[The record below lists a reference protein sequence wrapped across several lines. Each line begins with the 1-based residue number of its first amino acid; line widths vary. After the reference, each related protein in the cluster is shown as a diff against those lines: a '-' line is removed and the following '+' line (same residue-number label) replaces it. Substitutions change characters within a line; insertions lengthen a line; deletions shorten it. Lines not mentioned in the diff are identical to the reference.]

1 MKALKK
7 IGKVIGIILLVLI
20 ILLAV
25 TLTVTSI
32 VYHIKLNKIEDQLR
46 SDGYYNSVS
55 VGDHSLNL
63 YSCGNENGRHTIV
76 ALAGWGDG
84 EMSIGWRM
92 MTADIEKDNRV
103 IFLDRAGYGLSD
115 DTKQDMT
122 AETVVEEYR
131 TALKNAGIEAP
142 YLLMGHSMGGI
153 YATYWESKYPDEI
166 EAVIFVD
173 GEECYAI
180 PEASYV
186 SPDLMT
192 RLIPA
197 AEKLG
202 IAPLIVRIMYGKY
215 TDKLPEKEREQAIYM
230 MCKTLGSSAALNEMT
245 LDDRNVDFAWNEMVT
260 NDIPKQYISAS
271 LGYHTKEDF
280 INDGITAESLVGVW
294 TEPSL
299 KSAGDDAI
307 YADAL
312 KTMEKCRTELF
323 DTYFEK
329 LGNCKTVEL
338 PGDHVIYFDKPDECC
353 KIVSEFVDELDS

>member
-7 IGKVIGIILLVLI
+7 IGKVIGIMLLVLI

-32 VYHIKLNKIEDQLR
+32 VYHIKLTKIEKQLQEEE
-46 SDGYYNSVS
+46 YYNPVS

-63 YSCGNENGRHTIV
+63 YSCGSVNGRHTIV

-92 MTADIEKDNRV
+92 MTADVEKDNRV

-115 DTKQDMT
+115 DTDQDMNV
-122 AETVVEEYR
+122 ETVVEEYR
-131 TALKNAGIEAP
+131 TALKTAGIEAP

-173 GEECYAI
+173 GEECHDI
-180 PEASYV
+180 PEEIHG
-186 SPDLMT
+186 SPEFMT
-192 RLIPA
+192 MIIPA
-197 AEKLG
+197 IEKLG
-202 IAPLIVRIMYGKY
+202 LAPLLIRIEYGKY
-215 TDKLPEKEREQAIYM
+215 TDKLPKKEREQAIYL
-230 MCKTLGSSAALNEMT
+230 MCRTLRSRAALNEMT

-260 NDIPKQYISAS
+260 NDIPKLYITAS
-271 LGYHTKEDF
+271 LGFHSKDEF
-280 INDGITAESLVGVW
+280 INNGITAESLLGAW
-294 TEPSL
+294 AEPSL

-312 KTMEKCRTELF
+312 KTMEECRTDLF
-323 DTYFEK
+323 DPYFEK
-329 LGNCKTVEL
+329 LGNCKTVEI
-338 PGDHVIYFDKPDECC
+338 PGDHVIYFHKPDECC
-353 KIVSEFVDELDS
+353 NIVSEFVNGLYS